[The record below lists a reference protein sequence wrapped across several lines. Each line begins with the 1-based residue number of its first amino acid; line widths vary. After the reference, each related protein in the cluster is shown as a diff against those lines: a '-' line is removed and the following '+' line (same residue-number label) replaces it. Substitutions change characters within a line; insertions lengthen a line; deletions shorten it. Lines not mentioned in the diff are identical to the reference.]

1 MTSFICSSL
10 VIYKTSNFIIVFH
23 VQYLHSLGYGELRLF
38 CELQI
43 TFIKLF
49 IMIVAAILLL
59 VIGQKTIVRM
69 PFAIVVSFESSI
81 SNKFNYQEVQLKQNN
96 TLTRLG
102 LGSYF

>member
-38 CELQI
+38 CELH
-43 TFIKLF
+43 FIKLF

-59 VIGQKTIVRM
+59 VIGQKTIVCM
-69 PFAIVVSFESSI
+69 PFAVVVFFESSI
-81 SNKFNYQEVQLKQNN
+81 STKFNYQDVH
-96 TLTRLG
+96 
-102 LGSYF
+102 